1 MIMHLQFS
9 LVMKISSVVKINL
22 PFTIISTTC
31 CAMPGI
37 FSSNCE
43 FFRCHFVFISYFLI
57 NCCYFYHLCLHFCC
71 FLNLCLPQH
80 THSLSLSLHIHTPS
94 PSTHTHTHTH
104 HSFKNTITS
113 FINKNF
119 TSEQLVLFSMFIIS
133 TSGRQSHF
141 NWKGNLKATQTVMHT
156 YAYMFNRWLYSIC
169 IFK

>member
-22 PFTIISTTC
+22 PFTINYLLCNARYISLQLW
-31 CAMPGI
+31 I
-37 FSSNCE
+37 
-43 FFRCHFVFISYFLI
+43 
-57 NCCYFYHLCLHFCC
+57 
-71 FLNLCLPQH
+71 
-80 THSLSLSLHIHTPS
+80 LSLSFCFHFLFFNKLLLFLSPLFTLLLFFKSLS
-94 PSTHTHTHTH
+94 PSTHTLPLSLTPHTHPLSLSLHTHTH

-119 TSEQLVLFSMFIIS
+119 TSEQLVSFSMFIIS

-141 NWKGNLKATQTVMHT
+141 HWKGNFKATQSVMHT
-156 YAYMFNRWLYSIC
+156 YAYMFNRWLYSMC